1 MDSMSREPI
10 WCSAEPTQRNSRL
23 FAAAWKMIRKMAAQ
37 TASGVPTP
45 AQAAIRPRLP
55 MVEYASTRL
64 ALDCEMASSDDIRN
78 VKPPTAMTMADA
90 VG

>member
-1 MDSMSREPI
+1 
-10 WCSAEPTQRNSRL
+10 
-23 FAAAWKMIRKMAAQ
+23 
-37 TASGVPTP
+37 
-45 AQAAIRPRLP
+45 